1 MNRIYLSVVTSLLS
15 PKMWRL
21 LECPRT
27 TQSIPQSL
35 IIAGLEDQKHSHEDK
50 LIIFFFSLINSIMTQ
65 SLVVF
70 DCDGWLS

>member
-1 MNRIYLSVVTSLLS
+1 MNRINLSVVTSLLS

-21 LECPRT
+21 VECPRT

-50 LIIFFFSLINSIMTQ
+50 LIIFFFFIDKQYYDPVISCI
-65 SLVVF
+65 
-70 DCDGWLS
+70 